1 MADSSLTGPER
12 RFLAELEA
20 RGVAYMIVGLTAATL
35 QGANTATVDVDLW
48 FESLGD
54 LRIGRLR
61 TLRAG
66 SGCLGSA

>member
-1 MADSSLTGPER
+1 
-12 RFLAELEA
+12 
-20 RGVAYMIVGLTAATL
+20 MIVGLTAATL
-35 QGANTATVDVDLW
+35 QGANTTTVDVDLW